1 MVTVRRYVISVS
13 KQFGD
18 IKNGWNSGKKTFKK
32 DEIVEKIKEI
42 SNVKIFCIKIYRNKM
57 QILWAKN
64 IYAIFLK
71 ETVAIK
77 DAISSVV
84 SRLRRSDPRSG
95 SG

>member
-42 SNVKIFCIKIYRNKM
+42 PNVKKY
-57 QILWAKN
+57 
-64 IYAIFLK
+64 
-71 ETVAIK
+71 
-77 DAISSVV
+77 SV
-84 SRLRRSDPRSG
+84 
-95 SG
+95 